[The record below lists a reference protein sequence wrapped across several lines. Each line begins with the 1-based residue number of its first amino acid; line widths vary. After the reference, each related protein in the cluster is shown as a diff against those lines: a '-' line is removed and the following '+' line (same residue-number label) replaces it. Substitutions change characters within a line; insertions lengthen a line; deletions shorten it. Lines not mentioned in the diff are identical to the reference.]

1 VDHVVLERRDIAER
15 WRSERWDSLR
25 LLTPNWLTRLPGWRY
40 EGPDPNGFMTMPE
53 VVRFLGDYAKSFSAP
68 VHANT
73 TVQSITSHEGGYRVA
88 TDAGV
93 WTARS
98 VVVAT
103 GHCDRPLVPAAA
115 SRLSTRV
122 HQLTPPE
129 YRRPEDLP
137 EGGVLVVGASASGVQ
152 IAEELRRSGREVVLA
167 VGRHVRVPR
176 RYRGRDIMWWLDRA
190 GILSDRVEDLP
201 DSDAARAQ
209 PSFQLVGSPNARTI
223 DLGTLQA
230 QGVRLVGRV
239 CDIAGEAVR
248 FAEDLHD
255 SVDAAERKLTRVLAR
270 IDRFVVDAGL
280 SAETAPPEAPAPVR
294 VEPAASRLDLRGEGI
309 ATVVWA
315 TGYGRHYPWLQV
327 PVIDA
332 AGEIAHR
339 GGITAQPGLVVLG
352 LRLLR
357 RRNSS
362 FIDGVG
368 RDAEEL
374 SLHLIE
380 HLGNARRLAA

>member
-1 VDHVVLERRDIAER
+1 
-15 WRSERWDSLR
+15 
-25 LLTPNWLTRLPGWRY
+25 
-40 EGPDPNGFMTMPE
+40 
-53 VVRFLGDYAKSFSAP
+53 
-68 VHANT
+68 
-73 TVQSITSHEGGYRVA
+73 
-88 TDAGV
+88 
-93 WTARS
+93 
-98 VVVAT
+98 
-103 GHCDRPLVPAAA
+103 
-115 SRLSTRV
+115 
-122 HQLTPPE
+122 
-129 YRRPEDLP
+129 
-137 EGGVLVVGASASGVQ
+137 
-152 IAEELRRSGREVVLA
+152 
-167 VGRHVRVPR
+167 
-176 RYRGRDIMWWLDRA
+176 MWWLDRA
-190 GILSDRVEDLP
+190 GFLSDRVEDLP
-201 DSDAARAQ
+201 DSDAARSQ

-280 SAETAPPEAPAPVR
+280 SAETAPPEALAPVR